1 MTKCAVWVSFVGVK
15 YLEQM
20 MKFVTQISLKYNLSM
35 IFFVKDNNDI
45 QLNTTKKT
53 KKNKRKIDTIETEQ
67 EIETPIKSAT

>member
-1 MTKCAVWVSFVGVK
+1 
-15 YLEQM
+15 
-20 MKFVTQISLKYNLSM
+20 M

-67 EIETPIKSAT
+67 EIETPIKSET